1 MLVNF
6 SWVRDGRV
14 AGMALPHPEPWGDL
28 EAAGIGAL
36 LSLTEHPATTGPCP
50 PGFAC
55 LHVPLIDFGTPSLED
70 LERCVTWIDEQVEAG
85 RGVAVHCFA
94 GVGRTGT
101 VLAAWM
107 VSQGMEAGAAIE
119 ELRALRP
126 GSVETRGQ
134 ADCVRRFAQ
143 RSAT

>member
-6 SWVRDGRV
+6 SWVRDGHV
-14 AGMALPHPEPWGDL
+14 AGMGLPHPDPWDAL

-36 LSLTEHPATTGPCP
+36 LTLTEHPATAAPCP
-50 PGFAC
+50 PGFEC
-55 LHVPLIDFGTPSLED
+55 LHVPLVDFGTPSLED
-70 LERCVTWIDEQVEAG
+70 LERCVTWIDAQVEAG
-85 RGVAVHCFA
+85 RAVAVHCFA

-107 VSQGMEAGAAIE
+107 VSQGMDPDAAIE
-119 ELRALRP
+119 ELRRLRP

-143 RSAT
+143 RKTS